1 MHFIRRKNKVIVSN
15 LHPNN
20 SAKAFMDYILEW
32 KVSHRTE
39 EDLNRLFSNSAFGAP
54 CNETYFDK
62 QNICLFAE
70 AKK

>member
-1 MHFIRRKNKVIVSN
+1 
-15 LHPNN
+15 
-20 SAKAFMDYILEW
+20 MDYILEW

-54 CNETYFDK
+54 CNEMYFDK

-70 AKK
+70 AAK